1 MTTMTAARMY
11 GKDDLRLETI
21 PVPVPKDDEILLK
34 IEASAVCGTDIR
46 MITNGAK
53 GIDNTH
59 PLVLGH
65 EFAGTVAA
73 IGKNVTGYKTGQRVA
88 YAPNTGCGLCDL
100 CISGN
105 SHLCPDYL
113 ATGISLDGGFA
124 EYCIIPKDGVNGGN
138 LCPLPDSVSFEEGA
152 LAEPL
157 SCVYNG
163 FEHADIHPGDR
174 VLVVGAGPIGIM
186 HCAMALMAGAV
197 VYLNDLSVNRLQ
209 EAKKIYPDLHII
221 SGDLKEELM
230 SATNG
235 HGADAIITACPVPSV
250 QSLAVELAAVG
261 GRVIFFG
268 GVPADKEPVGINT
281 NLIHYKQ
288 LIISGTTRAS
298 LAQYRKVLGFIAD
311 GVLDVQPLITARFSL
326 NDINSAIEYAK
337 QGKGLKNIIF
347 TK

>member
-1 MTTMTAARMY
+1 MATMTAARMY
-11 GKDDLRLETI
+11 EKNDLRLETVPI
-21 PVPVPKDDEILLK
+21 PVPKDGEILLK

-46 MITNGAK
+46 MLTNGAK
-53 GIDNTH
+53 GIDPSH
-59 PLVLGH
+59 PLILGH
-65 EFAGTVAA
+65 EFAGTVAEM
-73 IGKNVTGYKTGQRVA
+73 GKNVTGYQLGQRVA

-124 EYCIIPKDGVNGGN
+124 EYCLIPEAGVRSGN
-138 LCPLPDSVSFEEGA
+138 LCPLPDNVSFEEGA

-157 SCVYNG
+157 SCVCNG

-186 HCAMALMAGAV
+186 HCALALMAGAV
-197 VYLNDLSVNRLQ
+197 VYLNDVSASRLA
-209 EAKKIYPDLHII
+209 EAKAIYPALHIL

-235 HGADAIITACPVPSV
+235 HGADAIITACPVPAV
-250 QSLAVELAAVG
+250 QTQAIELAAVG

-288 LIISGTTRAS
+288 LLVSGTTRAS
-298 LAQYRKVLGFIAD
+298 LTQYRKVLSFIAG
-311 GVLDVQPLITARFSL
+311 GVLDVQPLITAHFSL
-326 NDINSAIEYAK
+326 SEIDAAIERAK
-337 QGKGLKNIIF
+337 AGKGLKNIILP
-347 TK
+347 K